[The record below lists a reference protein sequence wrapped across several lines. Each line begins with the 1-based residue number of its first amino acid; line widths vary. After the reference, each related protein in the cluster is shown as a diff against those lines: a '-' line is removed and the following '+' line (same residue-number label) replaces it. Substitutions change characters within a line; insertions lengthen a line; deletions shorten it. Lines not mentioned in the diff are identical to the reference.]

1 MGNSDVENREKNH
14 CFDSNK
20 KWGIVIIIFTKSNDE
35 KENIVLSYAKKE
47 LTYYMGKVT
56 NEFTDEDYTFTL
68 EIMGEIEEKKDY
80 FSYQV
85 KERQGY
91 IQGNNARSVLLGVY
105 SYLRA
110 IGFEFPYPGKSGEI
124 IPEISSYQQLEIE
137 ETSVQADYFH
147 RGVCIEGANSLENVL
162 EFIEWLPK
170 MGFNSFF
177 IQFKKP
183 DVFFE
188 RWYQHIF
195 NPTLKLEE
203 KTREELDTMLEAV
216 IEALKKRGLI
226 LHRVGH
232 GWTAEC
238 LGFDSSGWQESK
250 KEISPDIKEM
260 VALINKERKLWKNV
274 PANTNLCYSSERVKE
289 RISDLVVEFAKKE
302 RETDYIHFWL
312 ADECNNICE
321 CENCKKSI
329 LSDQYV
335 EILNRIDEKL
345 EKEQMQTKIVF
356 LLYQELLYAPQKER
370 IKNPERF
377 CLMFAPISRDFEHS
391 YPKELPQVTITPY
404 KRNRFMLPQK
414 IDENLEMYKLWLDTY
429 EGEIFFYDYPLG
441 RAHYG
446 DFGYMK
452 ISKVIYDDIEALK
465 TLKSHG
471 YMSCQEL
478 RIMTPTGL
486 PNYIMGNRLLYK
498 DCDFETLRRKYFSAL
513 YGRAGEECINYLQRL
528 SDLSDT
534 NYFNGHG
541 PRVQPQLS
549 HNFRQIETII
559 EEFLPRIVELQESVS
574 QQHSKNLEHLKYHGE
589 YSKRLAKALYYL
601 SMGEEEAANK
611 YYEEFC
617 VYVQGI
623 EKEIQ
628 QYLDVYRIIEVS
640 TKYTGFKLK

>member
-1 MGNSDVENREKNH
+1 MKN
-14 CFDSNK
+14 
-20 KWGIVIIIFTKSNDE
+20 IIIFTNKERESVILNYAKE
-35 KENIVLSYAKKE
+35 ELIRYIAKATKEIPIKEN
-47 LTYYMGKVT
+47 
-56 NEFTDEDYTFTL
+56 FTFTL
-68 EIMGEIEEKKDY
+68 EVMKETPGANDT
-80 FSYQV
+80 FSYWV
-85 KERQGY
+85 KNCQGR
-91 IQGNNARSVLLGVY
+91 IWGNNERSVLLGVY
-105 SYLRA
+105 SYLRT
-110 IGFEFPYPGKSGEI
+110 IGFEFPYPGERGEI
-124 IPEISSYQQLEIE
+124 IPKFSSCHQLE
-137 ETSVQADYFH
+137 TDSVFVEADYYH

-177 IQFKKP
+177 VQFKKP

-188 RWYQHIF
+188 RWYHHVF
-195 NPTLKLEE
+195 NPTWTAEKKSRKDLDFMLEE
-203 KTREELDTMLEAV
+203 VTAAM
-216 IEALKKRGLI
+216 KKRGLM

-238 LGFDSSGWQESK
+238 LGYDSLGWQESE
-250 KEISPDIKEM
+250 KEISPDTKEM
-260 VALINKERKLWKNV
+260 AALIQGKRSLWKKV

-289 RISDLVVEFAKKE
+289 KISDLVVEFAKKE
-302 RETDYIHFWL
+302 READYIHFWL

-321 CENCKKSI
+321 CDNCKPNI
-329 LSDQYV
+329 LADQYV
-335 EILNRIDEKL
+335 QILNLIDEKL
-345 EKEQMQTKIVF
+345 EKEQLNTKIVF
-356 LLYQELLYAPQKER
+356 LLYQELLYAPEKET

-391 YPKELPQVTITPY
+391 YPVQLPQVPITPY
-404 KRNRFMLPQK
+404 QRNRFVLPQK
-414 IDENLEMYKLWLDTY
+414 IEENLMMYQSWLEKY

-452 ISKVIYDDIEALK
+452 IARIIYDDLDALK
-465 TLKSHG
+465 VLKSHG

-498 DCDFETLRRKYFSAL
+498 ESDFETLRSRYFTAL
-513 YGRAGEECINYLQRL
+513 YGRAGEECIQYLQSL

-541 PRVQPQLS
+541 PRRQPQLAC
-549 HNFRQIETII
+549 NFKRIEALI
-559 EEFLPRIVELQESVS
+559 EEFLPRIEELKQEVS
-574 QQHSKNLEHLKYHGE
+574 LQQQENLEHLKYHGE

-601 SMGEEEAANK
+601 SLGEEESAN
-611 YYEEFC
+611 YYYGEFC
-617 VYVQGI
+617 SYVQGI

-640 TKYTGFKLK
+640 TKYTGFQLK